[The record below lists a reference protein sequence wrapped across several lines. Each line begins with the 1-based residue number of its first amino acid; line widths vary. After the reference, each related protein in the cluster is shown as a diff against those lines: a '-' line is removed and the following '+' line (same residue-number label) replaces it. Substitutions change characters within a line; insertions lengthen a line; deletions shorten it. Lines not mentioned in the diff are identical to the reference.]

1 MNLARNRTIPHES
14 PRRLAVPQK
23 QIDILKQ
30 LSFKVGAP
38 DLFDYS
44 REVLEPLAQ
53 SFTELGE
60 FPVNG
65 DLVESTVEA
74 LMQNLDYGMAKQS
87 NNVADTLKPLVALVS
102 LQPLTPQLAKY
113 YAQVLEHCFSYVDQD
128 EWERAVTLLPNL
140 VLDEIGSMPQTP
152 SPFSERTDRNLT
164 RVKEVD
170 LRQLRGR
177 ANSAQAHTITS
188 HIQARIVDATLR
200 ITEERLVY
208 AKDLYAAG
216 EHEVAKC
223 MARVAKILFKR
234 EKNSRGERE
243 CRKII
248 ERKNGVEPAQTKE
261 IEACD
266 FDGGWESVLD
276 SDLIA
281 FSTQL
286 RKTDSLEAHH
296 LMVQVQ
302 KELVRR
308 NTESAGF
315 QRELTNAL
323 LLVGDNG
330 PALDTALQVLTIKT
344 TAPDRHA
351 VSNEKSAKIS
361 MATLGTLFIDPVKLL
376 CKELAG
382 ADVNSPQL
390 KQLSDEKLRDAA
402 EKAARGGNLDRAIT
416 CYAILE
422 GRGARE
428 YRCKFKMVELLI
440 QAKRYEEALKISRA
454 VHAIVELILRGFD
467 CRSHR
472 VETFEG
478 FIEQVGA
485 INEVRM
491 RTLEVLIDRESKGSK
506 VQGAELAKK
515 GE

>member
-1 MNLARNRTIPHES
+1 MHLAPSEFTEEPSIRK
-14 PRRLAVPQK
+14 LAAEK
-23 QIDILKQ
+23 QTLSVASIMKQ
-30 LSFKVGAP
+30 LVFIVGDP
-38 DLFDYS
+38 ESIEYS

-53 SFTELGE
+53 GFTELGE

-65 DLVESTVEA
+65 NLVESTIEA

-87 NNVADTLKPLVALVS
+87 NNVADTLKPLVALVA

-128 EWERAVTLLPNL
+128 EWERAASLFPTI
-140 VLDEIGSMPQTP
+140 VLDEIVSMPQTP

-164 RVKEVD
+164 RVKEDD

-177 ANSAQAHTITS
+177 ANSAQAHAITS

-200 ITEERLVY
+200 TPEERLVY

-248 ERKNGVEPAQTKE
+248 ERKNGVARAQTAE
-261 IEACD
+261 IEECD

-276 SDLIA
+276 SDLIV

-286 RKTDSLEAHH
+286 RKMDSLEAHH

-302 KELVRR
+302 RELVRR
-308 NTESAGF
+308 VSSSAGF
-315 QRELTNAL
+315 HRGLSDAL

-330 PALDTALQVLTIKT
+330 PALDAALQVLTIKV

-351 VSNEKSAKIS
+351 AANEKSAKLS
-361 MATLGTLFIDPVKLL
+361 MATLGTLFIDPVKSL

-382 ADVNSPQL
+382 ADADSQQL
-390 KQLSDEKLRDAA
+390 KGLSDEKLPDAA
-402 EKAARGGNLDRAIT
+402 EKAAREGNLDHAIR

-422 GRGARE
+422 GRGVRE

-440 QAKRYEEALKISRA
+440 QAKRYEEALEISRA
-454 VHAIVELILRGFD
+454 VHAIVELILRGYD
-467 CRSHR
+467 CRSHQ
-472 VETFEG
+472 VKTFEG

-491 RTLEVLIDRESKGSK
+491 RTLEVLIDRESKGK
-506 VQGAELAKK
+506 IAK
-515 GE
+515 